1 MIKVIFKNMERSE
14 LAQKAVTDRLDTVV
28 DKFPD
33 LSNSGITVTLEMLNS
48 PVQAGPDL
56 FSIKIHIHSG
66 RYRGIRLQK
75 SSPNLYVA
83 LADSIDH
90 ILEVLNRFGD
100 RVRVKER
107 HRARMLTMQAP
118 QAADA
123 SDIDT
128 YDDILDEPEYEHNW
142 VQERV

>member
-1 MIKVIFKNMERSE
+1 MVKVIFKNMERSE
-14 LAQKAVTDRLDTVV
+14 LAQKAVTERMEAVIS
-28 DKFPD
+28 KFPD
-33 LSNSGITVTLEMLNS
+33 LTNSGIAVTLEMLNS

-83 LADSIDH
+83 LADAIDH

-107 HRARMLTMQAP
+107 HRARALSMQSS
-118 QAADA
+118 AAQESSEA
-123 SDIDT
+123 
-128 YDDILDEPEYEHNW
+128 YDDILDEYEFEYDTA
-142 VQERV
+142 QQRV

>member
-14 LAQKAVTDRLDTVV
+14 LAQKAVTDRLDAVV
-28 DKFPD
+28 GKFPD
-33 LSNSGITVTLEMLNS
+33 LTNSEITVTLEMLNS

-83 LADSIDH
+83 LADAIDH

-107 HRARMLTMQAP
+107 NRARALTMQAP
-118 QAADA
+118 EAR
-123 SDIDT
+123 DT
-128 YDDILDEPEYEHNW
+128 SEAYDDILDEPEYEYEW

>member
-1 MIKVIFKNMERSE
+1 MVKVIFKNMERSE
-14 LAQKAVTDRLDTVV
+14 LAQKAVTERMEAVIS
-28 DKFPD
+28 KFPD
-33 LSNSGITVTLEMLNS
+33 LTNSGIAVTLEMLNS

-83 LADSIDH
+83 LADAIDH

-107 HRARMLTMQAP
+107 TRARALSMQSS
-118 QAADA
+118 AAQETSEA
-123 SDIDT
+123 
-128 YDDILDEPEYEHNW
+128 YDDIVDDYEFEYDT